1 MCTHIIYSFA
11 KLQNGE
17 LAPYEWND
25 ESTDWS
31 KGMYERTM
39 DLKKINPSL
48 KVLIAVGGVNFGI
61 LTKFLIF
68 YSRLN
73 KYFSW
78 IKRLEYGLDRF

>member
-11 KLQNGE
+11 KLTNGE

-48 KVLIAVGGVNFGI
+48 KVLIAVGGVNF
-61 LTKFLIF
+61 TKNFNL
-68 YSRLN
+68 
-73 KYFSW
+73 
-78 IKRLEYGLDRF
+78 RFPVK